1 MSIQYVH
8 TAYVKNPIIIIIII
22 YYVIRQPRHKT
33 YNTLRVSD
41 NIQMIKE
48 KKQYAKIKQ
57 HNT

>member
-8 TAYVKNPIIIIIII
+8 TAYVMNPIIIIIII
-22 YYVIRQPRHKT
+22 YYAIRQPRHKT

-48 KKQYAKIKQ
+48 KNNMLK
-57 HNT
+57 